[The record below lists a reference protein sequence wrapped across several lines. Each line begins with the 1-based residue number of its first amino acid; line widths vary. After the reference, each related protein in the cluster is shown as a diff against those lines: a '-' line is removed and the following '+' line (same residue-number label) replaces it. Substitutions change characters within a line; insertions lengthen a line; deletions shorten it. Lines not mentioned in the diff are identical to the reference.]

1 MQDFAPLSRMRRQR
15 GFFVS
20 LAQNPEH
27 YFRSVVQFLEVCF
40 DAYLVFPPSRLVH
53 GVLHGL
59 LSHRLPLAGS
69 PYHGAGHLGPLS
81 AGRFHPVLQIRHRA
95 VSGVV
100 RLDPV
105 HFVLS
110 ALESAPCRLLAALPA
125 FVCGHDLC
133 TGLLYRPA
141 HGALPAALRPP
152 ASAPPSMSSTR

>member
-1 MQDFAPLSRMRRQR
+1 MAFYMVFYLTV
-15 GFFVS
+15 F
-20 LAQNPEH
+20 H
-27 YFRSVVQFLEVCF
+27 WLEV
-40 DAYLVFPPSRLVH
+40 
-53 GVLHGL
+53 
-59 LSHRLPLAGS
+59 
-69 PYHGAGHLGPLS
+69 HGAGHLGPLS

-110 ALESAPCRLLAALPA
+110 APESAPCRLLAALPA

-141 HGALPAALRPP
+141 HGALPAALPGVWQ
-152 ASAPPSMSSTR
+152 